1 MSVLLMRT
9 NGARLFVEEAVVDA
23 VVEKLDEKLRE
34 WEAATANEVR
44 HRIIEIIELADE
56 DALDLLRSRV
66 AEQEVMDLLDEAQ
79 PCEVWL
85 ADLGLAAKSR
95 PVLIVSRPDP
105 DPPRALVIYVPL
117 TTQNRESKYEDA
129 NVTVAGC
136 RRAGILPCRAERD

>member
-44 HRIIEIIELADE
+44 RRIIEIIELADE

-66 AEQEVMDLLDEAQ
+66 AEQEVLDLLDET
-79 PCEVWL
+79 P
-85 ADLGLAAKSR
+85 
-95 PVLIVSRPDP
+95 
-105 DPPRALVIYVPL
+105 
-117 TTQNRESKYEDA
+117 TM
-129 NVTVAGC
+129 
-136 RRAGILPCRAERD
+136 